1 MKIGNQ
7 YFDTENECY
16 IMGILNV
23 TPDSFS
29 DGGKWNSMDKAKKH
43 VADMIRE
50 GAAIIDVGGESTR
63 PGHTQITIEE
73 EIQRVV
79 PVIRMIKENFDIPV
93 SVDSYKSAVVEAALR
108 AGADMV
114 NDIWGFKYDKRVAD
128 LTAQYQ
134 VPCCLMHNRDNTEYK
149 NFLEDMCRDL
159 RDSVE
164 IAKAAGVPDENIIL
178 DPGVGFGKTYEQ
190 NLRVINHLECLKD
203 MGYPVLLATSRK
215 SVIGRT
221 LDLPADQRVEGTL
234 VTTVMGVEKGASFV
248 RVHDVKL
255 EVAVVLKGGVQGEL
269 VQAVVVPAV
278 HIVVELQLEAVP
290 AQSILLRQPQGVVPL
305 GPEAHLVKF
314 LPVDDGGAGDVLLLR
329 RVRDELPPVLYLK
342 VHGVDPAVVKE
353 AVGIPR
359 CGGGAPEAQ
368 SLPEAEQPR
377 QD

>member
-29 DGGKWNSMDKAKKH
+29 DGGMWNNMDKAKKH

-134 VPCCLMHNRDNTEYK
+134 VP
-149 NFLEDMCRDL
+149 
-159 RDSVE
+159 
-164 IAKAAGVPDENIIL
+164 
-178 DPGVGFGKTYEQ
+178 
-190 NLRVINHLECLKD
+190 
-203 MGYPVLLATSRK
+203 LLPHA
-215 SVIGRT
+215 
-221 LDLPADQRVEGTL
+221 
-234 VTTVMGVEKGASFV
+234 
-248 RVHDVKL
+248 
-255 EVAVVLKGGVQGEL
+255 
-269 VQAVVVPAV
+269 
-278 HIVVELQLEAVP
+278 
-290 AQSILLRQPQGVVPL
+290 
-305 GPEAHLVKF
+305 
-314 LPVDDGGAGDVLLLR
+314 
-329 RVRDELPPVLYLK
+329 
-342 VHGVDPAVVKE
+342 
-353 AVGIPR
+353 
-359 CGGGAPEAQ
+359 
-368 SLPEAEQPR
+368 
-377 QD
+377 